1 MNAPDHRGT
10 PAAITPADILDV
22 TTNKTRRGRWWLGA
36 AAVLLL
42 GVGAYAM
49 FGGSGTAAAVRYQTS
64 PVERGRLVVMVSATG
79 TLQPTNQVDVG
90 SELSGIV
97 EQVFV
102 DDNSLVTKEQVLARL
117 DVSKLDDQ
125 VANAR
130 AAVKVA
136 QAGVRLAEAT
146 VQETRAS
153 LARLR
158 EVFKLSGGKV
168 PSKTEIETAEAT
180 RARAQANL
188 ASAQAGVL
196 QAKATLRTNET
207 NLAKASIRSPIDGVV
222 LSRSVEPGQTV
233 AASLQVATLFTLAE
247 DLSKMKLQ
255 VKVDEADVGQVT
267 EGQQATFTVDAYPG
281 RRYPAH
287 ITRVSYGATTTDN
300 VVTYLT
306 TLEVANEDLS
316 LRPGMTAT
324 AEITT
329 LEKDAVLLVPNAALR
344 FTPSVARDEDR
355 QSAVSSL
362 MPRFP
367 RQAKTVKLKES
378 AAGERAVWVLRDGQP
393 VAVTVKTGA
402 TNGRVTELVS
412 GDLSAGMPVITDA
425 VSGAQ

>member
-1 MNAPDHRGT
+1 MNSPEKIAA
-10 PAAITPADILDV
+10 PAAIAPSAILDV
-22 TTNKTRRGRWWLGA
+22 TTQKPRRGRWWLSA
-36 AAVLLL
+36 LVVALL
-42 GVGAYAM
+42 GVGGYALLA
-49 FGGSGTAAAVRYQTS
+49 GNGTATAVRYQSS
-64 PVERGRLVVMVSATG
+64 PVERGALVVTVSATG
-79 TLQPTNQVDVG
+79 TLQPTNQVNVG
-90 SELSGIV
+90 SELSGTI
-97 EQVFV
+97 EQVYV
-102 DDNSLVTKEQVLARL
+102 DDNSRVRKGQVLARL
-117 DVSKLDDQ
+117 DVSKLEDQ

-136 QAGVRLAEAT
+136 DAGVRQAEAT
-146 VQETRAS
+146 VQEAGANLS
-153 LARLR
+153 RLNA
-158 EVFKLSGGKV
+158 VFKLSGGKV
-168 PSKTEIETAEAT
+168 PSKTELETAEAA

-222 LSRSVEPGQTV
+222 LSRAVEPGQTV

-247 DLSKMKLQ
+247 DLSKMELQ
-255 VKVDEADVGQVT
+255 VKVDEADVGQVK
-267 EGQQATFTVDAYPG
+267 EGQRASFTVDAYTD

-306 TLEVANEDLS
+306 TLEVSNEDLS

-329 LEKDAVLLVPNAALR
+329 LEKADVLLVPNAALR
-344 FTPSVARDEDR
+344 FTPSAARGER
-355 QSAVSSL
+355 KQSLISSL
-362 MPRFP
+362 MPRPP
-367 RQAKTVKLKES
+367 RQEKTVKLKDPV
-378 AAGERAVWVLRDGQP
+378 AGERQLWVLREGRP

-402 TNGRVTELVS
+402 TNGRVTEIVS
-412 GDLSAGMPVITDA
+412 GFLAAGTAVITEA